1 MKRTIY
7 ELEDIPLTLP
17 ITLAARRTAEKFANE
32 QPTPEK
38 AAQVRLNT
46 LCVWV
51 VRDYLEF
58 MGISTNLNKSDS
70 WNPVIRFCAD
80 IADLEISGIGRLEC
94 RPVHLAEQICYIPP
108 ETWEERVGY
117 IVVQVDESS
126 QFANLLGFVP
136 NIATERLPLSQLQP
150 LENLIEHLG
159 ELRQTPAKTLVNL
172 SQWLTGVFNTSWQT
186 LESLSNQPELRPGYA
201 FRNSEIVD
209 RTQEGDSL
217 TKRGKLIDLGIQI
230 ANQPVMLIVEIR
242 PDTDSQT
249 SVRLQVHPT
258 GNNSYLIPGLQ
269 LTVLDRSGAV
279 FLESQARSADNYIQL
294 QFKGEPGEQFSVKL
308 GLNDAS
314 VTEHFV
320 I

>member
-7 ELEDIPLTLP
+7 ELDDIPLTLP

-51 VRDYLEF
+51 VHQYLEF
-58 MGISTNLNKSDS
+58 LGIPTNLKKSDS
-70 WNPVIRFCAD
+70 WNPVIRLCAD
-80 IADLEISGIGRLEC
+80 VADLEMPGIGRLEC
-94 RPVHLAEQICYIPP
+94 RPIQRFEQFCYIPP
-108 ETWEERVGY
+108 ETWEERIGY
-117 IVVQVDESS
+117 IVVQINESS
-126 QFANLLGFVP
+126 QDANLLGFVP
-136 NIATERLPLSQLQP
+136 SISTERLPLNQLQP

-159 ELRQTPAKTLVNL
+159 ELQKTPAKTLVNL
-172 SQWLTGVFNTSWQT
+172 SQWLTGVFDAGWQT
-186 LESLSNQPELRPGYA
+186 LESLWNQPELRPGYA
-201 FRNSEIVD
+201 FRSSEIVD
-209 RTQEGDSL
+209 RMPESDSL

-242 PDTDSQT
+242 PDINSQT

-258 GNNSYLIPGLQ
+258 GNSSYLIPGLQ
-269 LTVLDRSGAV
+269 LTVLDGSGAV

-294 QFKGEPGEQFSVKL
+294 QFQGEPGEQFSVKL

>member
-1 MKRTIY
+1 MTRTIY
-7 ELEDIPLTLP
+7 ELEDIPLTVP

-51 VRDYLEF
+51 VHEYLEF
-58 MGISTNLNKSDS
+58 MGISTQLNKSDT
-70 WNPVIRFCAD
+70 WNRVIRICAD
-80 IADLEISGIGRLEC
+80 IADLEIPGIGRLEC
-94 RPVHLAEQICYIPP
+94 RPVHRFEQICYIPP

-117 IVVQVDESS
+117 VVVQINESS
-126 QFANLLGFVP
+126 EDANLLGFVP
-136 NIATERLPLSQLQP
+136 SVATERLPLNQLQP
-150 LENLIEHLG
+150 LENLIEHLAQ
-159 ELRQTPAKTLVNL
+159 LRQSPRKTLVNL
-172 SQWLTGVFNTSWQT
+172 SQWLNGVFDAGWQT
-186 LESLSNQPELRPGYA
+186 LESLWNQPELRPVYA
-201 FRNSEIVD
+201 FRNSDIVD
-209 RTQEGDSL
+209 RTQEKDSL

-242 PDTDSQT
+242 PDTNSQM

-269 LTVLDRSGAV
+269 LTVLDESGSV
-279 FLESQARSADNYIQL
+279 FLESQARNADNYIQL

>member
-1 MKRTIY
+1 MTRTIF

-17 ITLAARRTAEKFANE
+17 ITLAARKTAEKFAKE

-51 VRDYLEF
+51 VHDYLEL
-58 MGISTNLNKSDS
+58 MGISTDLNKSDS
-70 WNPVIRFCAD
+70 WNSVIRLCAD
-80 IADLEISGIGRLEC
+80 VADLEIPGIGRLEC
-94 RPVHLAEQICYIPP
+94 RPVHRSEQICYIPP

-117 IVVQVDESS
+117 IFVQIDESS
-126 QFANLLGFVP
+126 VDVNLLGFVP
-136 NIATERLPLSQLQP
+136 KIATERLPLDRLQP
-150 LENLIEHLG
+150 LENLIEHLA
-159 ELRQTPAKTLVNL
+159 ELQQSQALTLVNL
-172 SQWLTGVFNTSWQT
+172 SQWLTGVFDAGWQT
-186 LESLSNQPELRPGYA
+186 LESLWNQPELRPGYA
-201 FRNSEIVD
+201 FRNNEIVD
-209 RTQEGDSL
+209 RTSANNSIAR
-217 TKRGKLIDLGIQI
+217 RGKSIDLGIQI
-230 ANQPVMLIVEIR
+230 ANQPVILIVEIR
-242 PDTDSQT
+242 PDTDSQM

-258 GNNSYLIPGLQ
+258 GKNSYLVSGLQ
-269 LTVLDRSGAV
+269 LTVLDGSGAV

-314 VTEHFV
+314 VTEHFA